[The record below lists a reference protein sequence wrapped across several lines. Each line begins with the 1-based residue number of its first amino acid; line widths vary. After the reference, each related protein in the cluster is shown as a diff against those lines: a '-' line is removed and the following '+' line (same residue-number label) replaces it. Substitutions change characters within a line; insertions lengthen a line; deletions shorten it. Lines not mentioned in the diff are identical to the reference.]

1 MYSITLYMN
10 ESTIYK
16 KLNDFFAPDHL
27 QVINDSDKHK
37 GHLGSPNT
45 GNSHFSIIIKSK
57 QLRSLNKVAGQRLI
71 FDVLKEEMQNGI
83 HALSIKILT

>member
-16 KLNDFFAPDHL
+16 KLNDFFTPDHL

-57 QLRSLNKVAGQRLI
+57 LLRSMNRVAGQRLI
-71 FDVLKEEMQNGI
+71 FNVLKEEMQNGI